1 MPSSCFAEVLGEH
14 VELTTAERHALAVL
28 EERKRDI
35 RRGAILQREN
45 DPGRELY
52 ILRKGLMMS
61 YVLLDDGSRQILRF
75 LFPGDLIGV
84 SSMIYNEAPESLAAL
99 SDCTISSFDKP
110 ALSQLFVAHPR
121 LAALILVFNQIERVV
136 LTDRLAALGRTSAK
150 ARVAAL
156 ILDLRN
162 RLPTPGKQPSD
173 TFPLGL
179 TQEEIGDATGLTAVH
194 VNRMLRQLE
203 EGKLIAREAGRVTVH
218 DSRALARAA
227 NYVNRYEGLE
237 LGWLPPARD

>member
-1 MPSSCFAEVLGEH
+1 MPSSCFADVLGEH
-14 VELTTAERHALAVL
+14 VDLTAAERDALARL
-28 EERKRDI
+28 EERRRDI

-45 DPGRELY
+45 EPGGELY
-52 ILRKGLMMS
+52 VLRRGLMMS

-75 LFPGDLIGV
+75 LFPGDMIGFGGV
-84 SSMIYNEAPESLAAL
+84 IYRESPETLAAL
-99 SDCTISSFDKP
+99 SDCTVCPFDRH
-110 ALSQLFVAHPR
+110 ALSQIFVDHPR
-121 LAALILVFNQIERVV
+121 LAALILMFNQIERVS

-162 RLPTPGKQPSD
+162 RLAITDKSVGA
-173 TFPLGL
+173 TFTLGL

-203 EGKLIAREAGRVTVH
+203 EEGLIKRELGRVTIL
-218 DSRALARAA
+218 DERSLTRAA

-237 LGWLPPARD
+237 LGWLPPAR